1 MANGQGRRYRLWA
14 GLLALVVTVIL
25 GWLAHLPA
33 GAQPASAPAQW
44 TPVVAAALT
53 PTTEPVL
60 GVDGQYHGV
69 YELVL
74 SNASRVTATV
84 NQIDVV
90 AGDRPDQ
97 PLASFTDDAL
107 QLRLRTLGNAP
118 AADPSIGPNETRI
131 FLVDLSFED
140 GNAIPAQLLHRLDIS
155 GSGGPAATAASPLS
169 YTAAAI
175 DVGPARRVLGPPLR
189 GRGWVAIN
197 GCCDPNVGHRS
208 TSLPTNGSLYFAQ
221 RFAIDWM
228 QLDRQGRLAVG
239 DLAEVG
245 SYTSY
250 GAELI
255 AVADGT
261 VVQTRDDLPD
271 QVPPT
276 LPDPSTIDLTNVL
289 GNNVILDL
297 GDGAYALYAHMQRG
311 SVRVQPGDRVRKG
324 QVLGLLGNT
333 GNTSAPHLHFHLMAG
348 PTLAS
353 DGLPYTFDRFEVA
366 GQIPL
371 ESVEEFYS
379 FGGDWRSALLP
390 QPSPGEQEFPLFLTV
405 VNFSE

>member
-1 MANGQGRRYRLWA
+1 MYKRIYWLKATLVA
-14 GLLALVVTVIL
+14 VVTTVVVS
-25 GWLAHLPA
+25 WLASTGLR
-33 GAQPASAPAQW
+33 AQVQPEFPPAQW
-44 TPVVAAALT
+44 TSVLASTLT

-60 GVDGQYHGV
+60 GVDGQYHGL

-74 SNASRVTATV
+74 ANTSRVTATL
-84 NQIDVV
+84 NQIDVIDV
-90 AGDRPDQ
+90 VDSDR

-107 QLRLRTLGNAP
+107 QMRLRTLGNAA
-118 AADPSIGPNETRI
+118 AADLAIGPNETRI

-140 GNAIPAQLLHRLDIS
+140 GATIPSQLLHRLDIS
-155 GSGGPAATAASPLS
+155 GSGGPAATVGSPLS
-169 YTAAAI
+169 YTAAVIA
-175 DVGPARRVLGPPLR
+175 VVPAQRVLGPPLR
-189 GRGWVAIN
+189 GEGWVAIN
-197 GCCDPNVGHRS
+197 GCCLPNVGHRS

-228 QLDRQGRLAVG
+228 RLDRQGRLADG
-239 DLAEVG
+239 DLADVQ
-245 SYTSY
+245 SYPSY

-276 LPDPSTIDLTNVL
+276 LPAPSTIDLTNVL

-297 GDGAYALYAHMQRG
+297 GDGAYALYAHLQPG
-311 SVRVQPGDRVRKG
+311 SVQVNLGDRVRKG
-324 QVLGLLGNT
+324 QVLGTLGNT

-353 DGLPYTFDRFEVA
+353 DGLPYTFDRIEVA

-371 ESVEEFYS
+371 ESEEEFYS
-379 FGGDWRSALLP
+379 FEGDWRSALLP
-390 QPSPGEQEFPLFLTV
+390 QPSPREQEFPLFLTV
-405 VNFSE
+405 VNFPD